1 VDFTLTNDFMTKN
14 PATEQSMLAPHRVK
28 PYHFKGLNDE
38 QQAAILHERDQQFVE
53 QALLKRQREEEDR
66 LWALQQEHNRH
77 LQVINDH
84 DLKRQQRAMAES
96 TKETHALQSL
106 GLGLADTQ
114 APKCLEVKHSSRRQ
128 VPADY
133 EKIYSPKATPRSVTV
148 PKRRL

>member
-1 VDFTLTNDFMTKN
+1 MDFTLTNDFMTKN
-14 PATEQSMLAPHRVK
+14 PATEQSMLVPLRVK

-38 QQAAILHERDQQFVE
+38 QQAAILHECDQQFVE

-66 LWALQQEHNRH
+66 LWALQQEHNRR

-84 DLKRQQRAMAES
+84 N
-96 TKETHALQSL
+96 
-106 GLGLADTQ
+106 LADTQ
-114 APKCLEVKHSSRRQ
+114 APKHLEVKHASRRQ